1 MDEPIVLVRLH
12 TFDRGAV
19 APGDDYTV
27 AATAQNRQSVLAAGD
42 CDRPAW
48 RRPPSVW
55 VARRHPLCADLDAVP
70 PFAAVVEALLGGR
83 VVAVRRWGAGR
94 RQRILQVI
102 AFCNM
107 MLSQLARQKARH
119 I

>member
-1 MDEPIVLVRLH
+1 
-12 TFDRGAV
+12 
-19 APGDDYTV
+19 
-27 AATAQNRQSVLAAGD
+27 VLAAGD

-55 VARRHPLCADLDAVP
+55 VARRHPLCSDLDAVP
-70 PFAAVVEALLGGR
+70 PFAAVVEALLGRR

-102 AFCNM
+102 ALCN
-107 MLSQLARQKARH
+107 SDAFPVSKTESATSRERIK